1 MMKPNDT
8 IVDTDIWV
16 YLVLSNF
23 YERVIR
29 YHGKLYFS
37 DVVEREIMKWQGN
50 IGTSKKIAQMFEQL
64 KRKNQL
70 VVISIDD
77 FSSLERMSI
86 DHQLSEYGLKTVH
99 IAEKNKGEF
108 VSFLYAM
115 HKDIHKMKTNDR
127 KFVEEIIGTH
137 YEIEIEHWLDLLDV
151 HANTPKE
158 KQDAM
163 NKVKMLEV
171 KMKKEHPSN
180 VDPRWEKLKG
190 LV

>member
-1 MMKPNDT
+1 MKPNDT

-50 IGTSKKIAQMFEQL
+50 IGNSKKIAQMFEQL
-64 KRKNQL
+64 KKKNQL

-77 FSSLERMSI
+77 FGTLERMSI
-86 DHQLSEYGLKTVH
+86 DHQLSEYGLKRVH

-127 KFVEEIIGTH
+127 KFVEEIKGAH

-151 HANTPKE
+151 HANSPKE

-180 VDPRWEKLKG
+180 VDPRWEKLKKF
-190 LV
+190 V

>member
-1 MMKPNDT
+1 MKPNDT

-16 YLVLSNF
+16 FLVLSNF
-23 YERVIR
+23 YDRVIR

-50 IGTSKKIAQMFEQL
+50 IGNSKKIAQRFEHL
-64 KRKNQL
+64 KNKNQL
-70 VVISIDD
+70 VVISIED
-77 FSSLERMSI
+77 FSTLERMSI
-86 DHQLSEYGLKTVH
+86 DHQLSEYGLKTVQ

-127 KFVEEIIGTH
+127 KFADEIKHTL
-137 YEIEIEHWLDLLDV
+137 YTIEIEHWVDILEK
-151 HANTPKE
+151 HANSPKE

-163 NKVKMLEV
+163 NKIKTLED

-180 VDPRWEKLKG
+180 VDPRWEKLRG
-190 LV
+190 FV